1 MLIEFVPNPS
11 FQPQTP
17 PIRVGSVVMCGK
29 KKGVVS
35 CVENSCIPYRIRL
48 SIDKEV
54 CALRDGVVWLPEK
67 VSGITEQ
74 GKWEYAPIDPP
85 PQEFSWEQ
93 YPPRAGMVVEEKCY
107 GRLKCV
113 IFGLGDIGWTPVI
126 YNGTRNDSVNDEKL
140 MADYRPR
147 PDLMP
152 RFVQQQE
159 PPNAQ

>member
-1 MLIEFVPNPS
+1 MLIEFVKNPQ
-11 FQPQTP
+11 FQPPAP
-17 PIRVGSVVMCGK
+17 PIKVGSVVMCGT

-74 GKWEYAPIDPP
+74 GEWEYAPIKLP

-93 YPPRAGMVVEEKCY
+93 YPPRAGMVVQATGGSTFRVLCSQGCEWASIYQDCSIAASRMSI
-107 GRLKCV
+107 GSV
-113 IFGLGDIGWTPVI
+113 IG
-126 YNGTRNDSVNDEKL
+126 E
-140 MADYRPR
+140 YRPR

-152 RFVQQQE
+152 RFVEQKQ
-159 PPNAQ
+159 